1 MSIKLNEQE
10 VSNIK
15 EGIKSGI
22 IEAFKREEIS
32 LSERDEWII
41 ELSVK
46 TTFDTLGRLTDI
58 TK

>member
-1 MSIKLNEQE
+1 MSIKLTEQE
-10 VSNIK
+10 VNDIR

-32 LSERDEWII
+32 LNERDEWII
-41 ELSVK
+41 ELAVK
-46 TTFDTLGRLTDI
+46 TTFDTLERLTNI